1 MGFGRATAGT
11 QKDRVRTFSEYMRE
25 EGAIC
30 KGPRP
35 TLEELVARAPHKSR
49 PGEGEHLE
57 AHGAAHALS
66 ARNTDEPF
74 AVLDVISRASFTI
87 DKASLKDV
95 CKLVK
100 SDASDFLKCSKSFC
114 ARAIWATCRIRNSP

>member
-57 AHGAAHALS
+57 AHGAAHA
-66 ARNTDEPF
+66 
-74 AVLDVISRASFTI
+74 AVLDVISRASFTL
-87 DKASLKDV
+87 DKASLNDV
-95 CKLVK
+95 CKRAN